1 MHSRNRGVWQHCP
14 VHIALSLLAIAA
26 AVVAVTAMAER
37 IRFSA
42 PLLLMLVGI
51 GASYVPFIHEPSLT
65 TDVVLVGF
73 LPPLLYATAIR
84 SSIIDFRTNWR
95 SIAYLSVLL
104 VVVTALGIGLIT
116 WLILPVPFAL
126 AFAFGAVVAPPDA
139 VAATAIARRIGLPR
153 RLVTVLEGESLL
165 NDATAITCVRVGLV
179 AIATRVSAL
188 DIAGGFAIAAV
199 GGVVVGFA
207 VAWLATLVRKHIT
220 HPVFDTAI
228 SFMVPWAAYLPA
240 EALGNGEFHGSG
252 VIAVVVAGLIL
263 GHKSPVIQSGLS
275 RLSERVNWSTIQFL
289 LENTVFLLIGLQ
301 ARQIVSNLGSTQLS
315 AARIGGFCVAVLLGV
330 MVIRMLWVIAGRFS
344 LLPHDR
350 GDRAQKL
357 PWSHSIVLGWAGL
370 RGVVTLATALLIPAT
385 VANRDVLVFGAM
397 IVVAGTLLIQGLSL
411 PALVRRLGL
420 RGPDPRSDALQAATV
435 LQTASNAALIELETI
450 VADDPGADPEVV
462 QRVRDRVA
470 ARPEALWER
479 LGSDDET
486 PAEEYRRLR
495 LETINTERAEV
506 LRIRSTGTVDHDV
519 IEEVLGSLD
528 VEESMLTLASERN
541 DRLTEAGPIEV
552 PLVDEGPCEDLS
564 SAPSDTRPLSEV
576 CEDCVREGTRTV
588 HLRMCLVCGNVGCC
602 DSSVGQHATRHFRN
616 SGHLV
621 MRSFEP
627 GETWRW
633 CYLHQR
639 LG

>member
-1 MHSRNRGVWQHCP
+1 M
-14 VHIALSLLAIAA
+14 HIALTLLAIAA
-26 AVVAVTAMAER
+26 SVVAVTALAER

-51 GASYVPFIHEPSLT
+51 VVSYVPWIHEPALNT
-65 TDVVLVGF
+65 NIVLIGF
-73 LPPLLYATAIR
+73 LPPLLYAAAIR

-104 VVVTALGIGLIT
+104 VIVTAFGVGLIT

-139 VAATAIARRIGLPR
+139 VAATTIARRVGLPR
-153 RLVTVLEGESLL
+153 RLITILEGESLL
-165 NDATAITCVRVGLV
+165 NDATAITCVRVGL
-179 AIATRVSAL
+179 IALATQVTAL
-188 DIAGGFAIAAV
+188 DVAAGFAIAAL
-199 GGVVVGFA
+199 GGAVVGFA
-207 VAWLATLVRKHIT
+207 IAWVATQVRKRIT
-220 HPVFDTAI
+220 QPVFDTAI

-240 EALGNGEFHGSG
+240 EEIRWGEFHGSG

-263 GHKSPVIQSGLS
+263 GHKSPIIQSGLS
-275 RLSERVNWSTIQFL
+275 RLSERVNWTTIQFL

-301 ARQIVSNLGSTQLS
+301 ARQIVLNLGRSDLS
-315 AARIGGFCVAVLLGV
+315 AARIAGFCIAVLLGV
-330 MVIRMLWVIAGRFS
+330 MAIRMLWTIGGRFG
-344 LLPHDR
+344 LLPRDTR
-350 GDRAQKL
+350 YRSQRL
-357 PWSHSIVLGWAGL
+357 PWSHAVVVGWAGL
-370 RGVVTLATALLIPAT
+370 RGVVTLATALLIPAE
-385 VANRDVLVFGAM
+385 VENRDVLVFGAM

-435 LQTASNAALIELETI
+435 LQTASNAALAELDTI
-450 VADDPGADPEVV
+450 TDADPDVV
-462 QRVRDRVA
+462 QRVRDRIA

-486 PAEEYRRLR
+486 PSEEYRRLR
-495 LETINTERAEV
+495 LETIHAERAEV

-528 VEESMLTLASERN
+528 IEESMLTLVNERA
-541 DRLTEAGPIEV
+541 DQLDEGGPVEV
-552 PLVDEGPCEDLS
+552 PLVDEGPCDDLQAAS
-564 SAPSDTRPLSEV
+564 PDTPPLSEV

-588 HLRMCLVCGNVGCC
+588 HLRMCLTCGNVGCC
-602 DSSVGQHATRHFRN
+602 DSSVGQHATRHFRRT
-616 SGHLV
+616 GHAV

-627 GETWRW
+627 DETWRW

>member
-1 MHSRNRGVWQHCP
+1 

-26 AVVAVTAMAER
+26 AVVAVTAIAER
-37 IRFSA
+37 VRFSA

-51 GASYVPFIHEPSLT
+51 GVSFVPFIHEPSLN

-84 SSIIDFRTNWR
+84 SSIIDFRTNVR

-104 VVVTALGIGLIT
+104 VIVTALGIGLIT

-139 VAATAIARRIGLPR
+139 VAATTIARRVGLPR
-153 RLVTVLEGESLL
+153 RLVTILEGESLL

-179 AIATRVSAL
+179 AIATSVSAF
-188 DIAGGFAIAAV
+188 DVAAGFVVAAV
-199 GGVVVGFA
+199 GGAAAGFV
-207 VAWLATLVRKHIT
+207 VAWLATIVRKHIT
-220 HPVFDTAI
+220 QPVFDTAI
-228 SFMVPWAAYLPA
+228 SFMVPWAAYLAA
-240 EALGNGEFHGSG
+240 EEIRYHEFHGSG

-263 GHKSPVIQSGLS
+263 GHKSPLIQSGLS

-301 ARQIVSNLGSTQLS
+301 ARQIVGNLRTSALS
-315 AARIGGFCVAVLLGV
+315 PGHIALFCVAVLLGV
-330 MVIRMLWVIAGRFS
+330 MVIRMLWVIGGRFG
-344 LLPHDR
+344 LLPRDAKFRSHS
-350 GDRAQKL
+350 L
-357 PWSHSIVLGWAGL
+357 PWSHTVVIGWAGL
-370 RGVVTLATALLIPAT
+370 RGVVTLATALLIPSRIE
-385 VANRDVLVFGAM
+385 NRDVLVFGAM
-397 IVVAGTLLIQGLSL
+397 VVVAGTLLIQGLTL
-411 PALVRRLGL
+411 PVLVRRLGL

-435 LQTASNAALIELETI
+435 LQTASNAALAELEKISTE
-450 VADDPGADPEVV
+450 DDPDVV
-462 QRVRDRVA
+462 TRVRDRIA

-495 LETINTERAEV
+495 LLTINAERAEV

-528 VEESMLTLASERN
+528 IEESMLTIATERS
-541 DRLTEAGPIEV
+541 DQLDEGGPVEV
-552 PLVDEGPCEDLS
+552 PLVDEGPCEDLQTTT
-564 SAPSDTRPLSEV
+564 SDARPLSHV

-588 HLRMCLVCGNVGCC
+588 HLRMCLTCGNVGCC
-602 DSSVGQHATRHFRN
+602 DSSVGQHATRHFRD

-633 CYLHQR
+633 CYLHER

>member
-1 MHSRNRGVWQHCP
+1 M
-14 VHIALSLLAIAA
+14 HIALSLLAIAA
-26 AVVAVTAMAER
+26 AVVAVTALAER
-37 IRFSA
+37 VRFSA

-51 GASYVPFIHEPSLT
+51 GASFVPFIHEPSLN
-65 TDVVLVGF
+65 TDIVLIGF

-84 SSIIDFRTNWR
+84 SSIIDFRTNVR

-104 VVVTALGIGLIT
+104 VIVTALGIGLIT

-139 VAATAIARRIGLPR
+139 VAATTIARRVGLPR
-153 RLVTVLEGESLL
+153 RLVTILEGESLL

-179 AIATRVSAL
+179 AIATSVSAF
-188 DIAGGFAIAAV
+188 DVAAGFVVAAV
-199 GGVVVGFA
+199 GGAAAGFV

-220 HPVFDTAI
+220 QPVFDTAI
-228 SFMVPWAAYLPA
+228 SFMVPWAAYLAA
-240 EALGNGEFHGSG
+240 EGIKYHEFHGSG

-263 GHKSPVIQSGLS
+263 GHKSPLIQSGLS

-301 ARQIVSNLGSTQLS
+301 ARLIVANLATSELS
-315 AARIGGFCVAVLLGV
+315 AGRIAWFCVAVLLGV
-330 MVIRMLWVIAGRFS
+330 MVIRMLWVIGGRFG
-344 LLPHDR
+344 LLPRDSKFR
-350 GDRAQKL
+350 SQSL
-357 PWSHSIVLGWAGL
+357 PWSHTVVLGWAGL
-370 RGVVTLATALLIPAT
+370 RGVVTLATALLIPSRIE
-385 VANRDVLVFGAM
+385 NRDVLVFGAM
-397 IVVAGTLLIQGLSL
+397 IVVAGTLLIQGLTL
-411 PALVRRLGL
+411 PVLVRRLGL

-435 LQTASNAALIELETI
+435 LQTASNAALAELDKI
-450 VADDPGADPEVV
+450 SADDDPDVV
-462 QRVRDRVA
+462 HRVRDRIA

-495 LETINTERAEV
+495 LLTINAERAEV

-528 VEESMLTLASERN
+528 IEESMLTIATERSEQL
-541 DRLTEAGPIEV
+541 DEGGPVEV
-552 PLVDEGPCEDLS
+552 PLVDEGPCDDLQ

-588 HLRMCLVCGNVGCC
+588 HLRMCLTCGNVGCC
-602 DSSVGQHATRHFRN
+602 DSSVGQHATRHFRDN
-616 SGHLV
+616 GHLV

-627 GETWRW
+627 GEAWRW
-633 CYLHQR
+633 CYLHER